1 MWQSHVEFED
11 YFAVY
16 FDCIVALESC
26 IAELSLKA
34 GIICT
39 L

>member
-11 YFAVY
+11 YFAVQLY
-16 FDCIVALESC
+16 CCIG

-34 GIICT
+34 EIICT